1 MQNIPMLG
9 CRHLSK
15 NTVFIVDAFFLDFR
29 LLQKSICRTIILVV
43 SSFYVGLTKV
53 LAIALGVAL
62 LSAPL
67 SSTELPQSQSP
78 IQSNSSRLMPFIRL
92 SELEA
97 ATELQARVSVPEIA
111 RQVTVR
117 ILGDPALGSGVIIDR
132 QGQTYT
138 VLTSNHVVEDNE
150 TGDYTVLTADGR
162 THQGRWLRSSQF
174 VNVDLALV
182 EFSSR
187 ESYRVA
193 EIADSTTLVL
203 GDRIYAAG
211 FPNWHFEPGLAEET
225 RDWGLR
231 AYRLTQGTVEL
242 LPTKALQDGYQ
253 IGYTNDIAV
262 GMSGGPL
269 LNKNGR
275 LVGINGR
282 HKYPLLGA
290 DAFLFADGTRP
301 SEALA
306 EEMVP
311 LSWAIPIASL
321 QPVSPLLGVERKPNR
336 FDETTERSPFESLE
350 QPGSSETDNERNPF
364 EDLFE

>member
-1 MQNIPMLG
+1 M
-9 CRHLSK
+9 
-15 NTVFIVDAFFLDFR
+15 
-29 LLQKSICRTIILVV
+29 V
-43 SSFYVGLTKV
+43 SSFCLGLTKV
-53 LAIALGVAL
+53 LAIALGLAF

-67 SSTELPQSQSP
+67 GRTELPQSQP
-78 IQSNSSRLMPFIRL
+78 LVNSNSSRLMPPIHL

-97 ATELQARVSVPEIA
+97 ITELQARVSVPEIA

-117 ILGDPALGSGVIIDR
+117 ILGDPGLGSGVIIDR

-138 VLTSNHVVEDNE
+138 VLTSHHVVEESE

-193 EIADSTTLVL
+193 EMADSTTLAL
-203 GDRIYAAG
+203 GDEIYAAG

-242 LPTKALQDGYQ
+242 LPTKALKDGYQ

-306 EEMVP
+306 EQMIP

-321 QPVSPLLGVERKPNR
+321 QPVSPLLGVEREPN
-336 FDETTERSPFESLE
+336 PFEETRERGPFETRE
-350 QPGSSETDNERNPF
+350 QPGSWETDDERNPF
-364 EDLFE
+364 EDLFDLVF